1 MFADIC
7 DPMQSSWMYRAAT
20 AQYLPQELA
29 SRYYT
34 DMVDSMRD
42 ARIEENTHIVDQ
54 DYVLNM
60 GIVHAAVNTFNW
72 EFHAPA
78 QAFIWDWIC
87 SGKVDY
93 TNFGRAF
100 AEEAPLLG
108 DTVMAA
114 SLAQLYSIRMK
125 VQTSEFL
132 SCLVIAPC
140 GRLYNLHVEFCR
152 LKDDLQ

>member
-125 VQTSEFL
+125 VQLSLIHISE
-132 SCLVIAPC
+132 PT
-140 GRLYNLHVEFCR
+140 RPY
-152 LKDDLQ
+152 